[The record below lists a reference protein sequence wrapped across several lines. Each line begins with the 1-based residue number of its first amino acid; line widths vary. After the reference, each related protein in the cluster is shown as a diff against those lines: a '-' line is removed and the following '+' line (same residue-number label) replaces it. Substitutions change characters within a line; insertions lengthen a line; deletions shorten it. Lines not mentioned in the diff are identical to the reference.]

1 MLLRSLTLAGIMG
14 IVVSALSGCAPQVL
28 SEQGARSL
36 ATKLAEKA
44 VSAAAGHGLQ
54 GLSKTEADNV
64 HLDDGCWRVHKRGGN
79 WILACD
85 QGLPILVAFKADG
98 SESSVIL
105 GNPR

>member
-1 MLLRSLTLAGIMG
+1 MPTRSFILAASLAIAVG
-14 IVVSALSGCAPQVL
+14 ALSGCAPQVL

-44 VSAAAGHGLQ
+44 VSDAAGHGLQ
-54 GLSKTEADNV
+54 GLSKTEADNI
-64 HLDDGCWRVHKRGGN
+64 HLDDYCWRVHKRDGN

-85 QGLPILVAFKADG
+85 QELPIVVAFKADG